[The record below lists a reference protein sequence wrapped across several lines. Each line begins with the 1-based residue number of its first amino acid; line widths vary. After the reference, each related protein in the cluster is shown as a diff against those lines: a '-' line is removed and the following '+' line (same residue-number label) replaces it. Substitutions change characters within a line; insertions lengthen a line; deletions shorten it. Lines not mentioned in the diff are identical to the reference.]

1 MLLVLF
7 ACSGEQRNAAPAYRL
22 EPVVAPARARHPLTL
37 PLAAPGTGAAA
48 NTARSE
54 LLEQVLGALGERDE
68 RLKTLARKDAEQLS
82 PAEIAALR
90 EVLQDAA
97 ESDSRRGAAAEAL
110 GASPLPEAEL
120 ALLEFLPDLRT
131 PAWLRAV
138 VTFQWGRRAK
148 NLYLGKAILR
158 LKYEPDDEAVIW
170 LADAL
175 SQHGSRAGLDGLE
188 VLMQRARTEELR
200 ALAAER
206 WQAIRSATG
215 PETGSEMG
223 ARTGAV
229 DAPPASERVA
239 EAWWWIGKLADWD
252 LRQVDDARF
261 VLQRL
266 PDWVVPLLCEC
277 LHDSNVYT
285 RVHAAQTL
293 ARMGARAR
301 PAGSALIEAL
311 AERQLAPTAAE
322 ALGMLGDAGVR
333 PALERCLNAGRDPD
347 LAVAAAMALGR
358 LGDASALPA
367 LRAIAAPPDLV
378 FATQLARVRLGDGRA
393 VAPALLQAL
402 EGNGHDP
409 EAAATALGEW
419 MSQGA
424 RKEQWQALLH
434 DSARGIESAEQAAV
448 RRIAQARLVREELG
462 P

>member
-1 MLLVLF
+1 MRCWPLLLVLA
-7 ACSGEQRNAAPAYRL
+7 ACSGEQRNAPPTYRL
-22 EPVVAPARARHPLTL
+22 EPVVAPAQARHPLTL
-37 PLAAPGTGAAA
+37 PLVAAGTPAAVH
-48 NTARSE
+48 TVRSE

-68 RLKTLARKDAEQLS
+68 RLKALARKDAEQL
-82 PAEIAALR
+82 PAAEIAALR
-90 EVLQDAA
+90 EVLKDAA

-131 PAWLRAV
+131 PPWLRAV

-175 SQHGSRAGLDGLE
+175 FRHGSRAGLDGLE

-206 WQAIRSATG
+206 WQAIRS
-215 PETGSEMG
+215 ETGSPSLDP
-223 ARTGAV
+223 

-277 LHDSNVYT
+277 LHDANVYT

-293 ARMGARAR
+293 ARMGVRAK
-301 PAGSALIEAL
+301 PAGAALIEAL

-367 LRAIAAPPDLV
+367 LKAITAPPDLV
-378 FATQLARVRLGDGRA
+378 FATQLARVRLGDGLA

-402 EGNGHDP
+402 EGSGHDP

-434 DSARGIESAEQAAV
+434 DSTRGIESAEQAAA

-462 P
+462 L

>member
-1 MLLVLF
+1 MRWWPLLLVLA
-7 ACSGEQRNAAPAYRL
+7 ACSGEPRNAAPAYRL
-22 EPVVAPARARHPLTL
+22 EPVVAPAQARHPLTL
-37 PLAAPGTGAAA
+37 PLAAAGTGAAA
-48 NTARSE
+48 DTARSE

-68 RLKTLARKDAEQLS
+68 RLKTLARKDAEQLP

-138 VTFQWGRRAK
+138 VIFQWGRRAK

-175 SQHGSRAGLDGLE
+175 SRHGSRAGLDGLE

-206 WQAIRSATG
+206 WQAIRS
-215 PETGSEMG
+215 ETGSPS
-223 ARTGAV
+223 ATP

-301 PAGSALIEAL
+301 PAGAALLEAL

-333 PALERCLNAGRDPD
+333 PALERCLNAGGDPD

-378 FATQLARVRLGDGRA
+378 FATQLARVRLGDGLA

-419 MSQGA
+419 MRQGA

-462 P
+462 L